1 MIIKKINKAMMSGD
15 FLLRGIK
22 KVDRSLQS
30 LAIKRF
36 EKKIPVDN
44 NKIMFVTFQGKY
56 TCNPKAIAEEILRQK
71 LPYKLVWVA
80 FGENITDLETFR
92 DYPKELK
99 IVKRGSYEFYEQAAS
114 AKIII
119 DNALN
124 MEYLNFNKKKEQIV
138 IQTWHGSL
146 GLKKINDVSDQK
158 WIKKAFNYAS
168 KTDYCISNSKFETNE
183 VYRDSYWKDNKI
195 LEYGHPRNDILF
207 LPKTNKEIKKIDSKV
222 REFFNLDKKA
232 KIFLYAPTF
241 RETDDAEA
249 YNINFEEVLKAL
261 NKKFNG
267 TWVVL
272 VKLHFKDRKGL
283 KLITDSKNIINAT
296 NYSDIQD
303 LIAVSDI
310 ALTDYSSWICDWVLT
325 KKPGFLFASDLKKYI
340 SERGFYYPLEETPF
354 PIAETNDQLIDNILN
369 FDIDKYEEKRQ
380 EFLEKR
386 GCCENGT
393 ASKQVVE
400 LIKGIIDKESR

>member
-80 FGENITDLETFR
+80 FGENITNLETFR

-222 REFFNLDKKA
+222 REFFNLDKKT

>member
-222 REFFNLDKKA
+222 REFFNLDKKT

>member
-80 FGENITDLETFR
+80 FGENITNLETFR

-183 VYRDSYWKDNKI
+183 VYRNSYWKDNKI

-222 REFFNLDKKA
+222 REFFNLDKKT

>member
-1 MIIKKINKAMMSGD
+1 MIKKINKAMMSGD

-22 KVDRSLQS
+22 KIDRSLQS

-36 EKKIPVDN
+36 EKNIPIDNKKIL
-44 NKIMFVTFQGKY
+44 FVTFQGKY

-80 FGENITDLETFR
+80 FPENINDLETFK

-114 AKIII
+114 AKVIV

-124 MEYLNFNKKKEQIV
+124 MEYLNFNKKKGQVV

-146 GLKKINDVSDQK
+146 GLKKINDVSDQR
-158 WIKKAFNYAS
+158 WLKKAYKYAE
-168 KTDYCISNSKFETNE
+168 KTDYCISNSKFETEE
-183 VYRDSYWKDNKI
+183 VYRDSYWKNNEI

-207 LPKTNKEIKKIDSKV
+207 LPKTNKEIKKLDAKV
-222 REFFNLDKKA
+222 RDFFNLDKKT

-241 RETDDAEA
+241 RESDDATA
-249 YNINFEEVLKAL
+249 YDINFEEVLKAL
-261 NKKFNG
+261 NKKFSGN
-267 TWVVL
+267 WAVL

-283 KLITDSKNIINAT
+283 KLITDNINIINAT
-296 NYSDIQD
+296 NYSDIQE

-325 KKPGFLFASDLKKYI
+325 KKPGFIFASDLKRYI

-354 PIAETNDQLIDNILN
+354 PIAETNDQLIENILN
-369 FDIDKYEEKRQ
+369 FDKDKYEEKRQ

-393 ASKQVVE
+393 AAKQVVE
-400 LIKGIIDKESR
+400 LIKEIIDKESR

>member
-1 MIIKKINKAMMSGD
+1 M
-15 FLLRGIK
+15 
-22 KVDRSLQS
+22 
-30 LAIKRF
+30 
-36 EKKIPVDN
+36 
-44 NKIMFVTFQGKY
+44 
-56 TCNPKAIAEEILRQK
+56 
-71 LPYKLVWVA
+71 
-80 FGENITDLETFR
+80 
-92 DYPKELK
+92 
-99 IVKRGSYEFYEQAAS
+99 
-114 AKIII
+114 
-119 DNALN
+119 
-124 MEYLNFNKKKEQIV
+124 
-138 IQTWHGSL
+138 
-146 GLKKINDVSDQK
+146 
-158 WIKKAFNYAS
+158 
-168 KTDYCISNSKFETNE
+168 
-183 VYRDSYWKDNKI
+183 
-195 LEYGHPRNDILF
+195 
-207 LPKTNKEIKKIDSKV
+207 
-222 REFFNLDKKA
+222 
-232 KIFLYAPTF
+232 
-241 RETDDAEA
+241 
-249 YNINFEEVLKAL
+249 
-261 NKKFNG
+261 
-267 TWVVL
+267 